1 MLLCFIYTRHLPVDR
16 LPLIPFPVSG
26 DSELSNL
33 PRWLHWV
40 ESCPSTNTEA
50 IARASDL
57 HHGEVVFTRQ
67 QTAGRGQHGR
77 TWYAPPG
84 VLTASF
90 VLERLPSSQLPG
102 LSLAAGLAVI
112 HAVTD
117 LLPNLYSRLCLKWS
131 NDVLISG
138 RKLAGILCEASS
150 SGFNTRVVVG
160 IGLNRCADLT
170 QAELEPSLANNA
182 VSLHQVSSF
191 VPEDLV
197 LLERLRHYL
206 LQVSSILS
214 QPNSCIAAFIPQLR
228 DRDFLYNRLVRLE
241 LAGEQ
246 IAGQAVGIDAWG
258 RLLLRLE
265 NGETRA
271 FTSGR
276 VVWYE
281 R

>member
-1 MLLCFIYTRHLPVDR
+1 VDR
-16 LPLIPFPVSG
+16 LPLISFPVSG
-26 DSELSNL
+26 NPKPSNL
-33 PRWLHWV
+33 PWWLHWV

-57 HHGEVVFTRQ
+57 HHGEVIFTRQ

-90 VLERLPSSQLPG
+90 VLDRIPCSQLSG

-112 HAVTD
+112 HAVKD
-117 LLPNLYSRLCLKWS
+117 LLPDLHSRLCLKWS

-170 QAELEPSLANNA
+170 QAGLEPSLVNSAI
-182 VSLHQVSSF
+182 SLHQISSL
-191 VPEDLV
+191 VPDELV

-206 LQVSSILS
+206 LQVSDILA
-214 QPNSCIAAFIPQLR
+214 QPNSGIAAFLSELR

-241 LAGEQ
+241 LAEEQ
-246 IAGQAVGIDAWG
+246 MTGQAVGIDAWG